1 MIGLLTFLDPPRP
14 DTKQTI
20 ADARSYGVQVKM
32 ITGKTNVSVSLLL
45 VCIWSFLLTTLQSFY
60 RR

>member
-32 ITGKTNVSVSLLL
+32 ITGKTNILLYPIL
-45 VCIWSFLLTTLQSFY
+45 MMFIWSSF
-60 RR
+60 